1 MAMSTLDVQH
11 AAIGAKRP
19 IALLRCSQ
27 SLLVTG
33 LLQYLPKDTK
43 ELPQWE
49 GPWFSSLHCCGC
61 VVTVDVF
68 AGQNCRIVLVQVPA
82 LAHISDDNLGKLTSL
97 VANQSFGLWQIN
109 PLTGSPKAAGSANPA
124 FIRSFEAVDSSWISG
139 YVWNQDSAVEQED
152 VAQAEKSCFS
162 SHLICGPG
170 VDKGGGEP

>member
-1 MAMSTLDVQH
+1 M
-11 AAIGAKRP
+11 R
-19 IALLRCSQ
+19 R
-27 SLLVTG
+27 
-33 LLQYLPKDTK
+33 
-43 ELPQWE
+43 
-49 GPWFSSLHCCGC
+49 HCGF
-61 VVTVDVF
+61 F

-109 PLTGSPKAAGSANPA
+109 PLTESPKAAGSTNPA

-139 YVWNQDSAVEQED
+139 YVWNQDSGVEQED
-152 VAQAEKSCFS
+152 VAQAEKSCVS